1 VIKYVSVDIEIIMVI
16 VLLNAAFH
24 LIVESMRQPK
34 WVSEIHNGMCMNCA
48 AQMGPIFECPVCLEN
63 KNIIILNCNHKIC
76 NECWYIITEKGNDDY
91 NYKSVCYVHYVEI

>member
-1 VIKYVSVDIEIIMVI
+1 MVI
-16 VLLNAAFH
+16 VLLNAVFH

-48 AQMGPIFECPVCLEN
+48 SQMGPIFECPVYLEN

-76 NECWYIITEKGNDDY
+76 NECCYNYRKGNDDY
-91 NYKSVCYVHYVEI
+91 NYKSVCPLCINCEYK